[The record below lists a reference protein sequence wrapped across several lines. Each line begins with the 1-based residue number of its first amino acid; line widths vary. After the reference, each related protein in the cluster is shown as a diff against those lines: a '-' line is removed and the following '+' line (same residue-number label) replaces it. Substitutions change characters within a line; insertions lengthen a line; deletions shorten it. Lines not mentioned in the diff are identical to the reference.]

1 MPLLVV
7 HPKGDYLQNL
17 DELPNVPEMM
27 VIPFVSEEVEKW
39 INNSK
44 AVLFGSEDINE
55 EINYEKID
63 PRVLLALVQHVN
75 Y

>member
-7 HPKGDYLQNL
+7 HPKGDYPRNL